1 MSLLFFFNPENFL
14 PLSFLLFGI
23 VAVQLLSHVRLF
35 ATSQTAACQAPL
47 SFTIS
52 QSLLKWIQMPI
63 ESVTLSNHLILCCP
77 FLLLPSIFPNV
88 RIFSNESA
96 LGSRW
101 PVTGAST
108 SASVLPMNIQ
118 GWFPLGLTGLI
129 ALQFEGLSKVFP
141 AFESINSVVLG
152 LLYGPI
158 LISVHDYL
166 RKHSFDYNGPCLAKW
181 WLCFLTGNTYYSWVR
196 SKGWYSKYLTV
207 GLTANIAQD
216 S

>member
-52 QSLLKWIQMPI
+52 QSLLIFMSI
-63 ESVTLSNHLILCCP
+63 ESVMLSNHLMLCHP
-77 FLLLPSIFPNV
+77 FSFCLQSFPASGCFPVSRLFASGGKSIGA
-88 RIFSNESA
+88 SA
-96 LGSRW
+96 L
-101 PVTGAST
+101 
-108 SASVLPMNIQ
+108 ASVLPMNIQ

-166 RKHSFDYNGPCLAKW
+166 RKHSFDYTGPCLAKW

>member
-52 QSLLKWIQMPI
+52 QSLLIFMSI
-63 ESVTLSNHLILCCP
+63 ESVMLSNHLMLCHP
-77 FLLLPSIFPNV
+77 FSFCLQSFPASGCFPVSRLFASGGKSIGP
-88 RIFSNESA
+88 SA
-96 LGSRW
+96 L
-101 PVTGAST
+101 
-108 SASVLPMNIQ
+108 ASVLPMNIQ

>member
-52 QSLLKWIQMPI
+52 QSLLIFMSI
-63 ESVTLSNHLILCCP
+63 ESVMLSNHLMLCHP
-77 FLLLPSIFPNV
+77 FSFCLQSFPASGCFPVSRLFASGGKSIGP
-88 RIFSNESA
+88 SA
-96 LGSRW
+96 L
-101 PVTGAST
+101 
-108 SASVLPMNIQ
+108 ASVLPMNIQ

-158 LISVHDYL
+158 LISIHDNW
-166 RKHSFDYNGPCLAKW
+166 KNHSFD
-181 WLCFLTGNTYYSWVR
+181 
-196 SKGWYSKYLTV
+196 
-207 GLTANIAQD
+207 
-216 S
+216 